1 MKTYRIILLSLV
13 GLLAVFALAGCSG
26 SFVLTQLV
34 QATDSIDQTSETYQ
48 NVSITEQDSMTELNY
63 FIDSTTVITLSDT
76 ENILVTFNE
85 LRLELIEAHETN
97 VGELETLRAYAE
109 SIRTSAESLSELGY
123 VLLEEDI
130 QILRDNI
137 TQLKS
142 LRSDLLETSGEAYQR
157 IYDLRGTY
165 TRENLPDIIVVYQE
179 VIEVLNER
187 LEIFQNANQI
197 MMQIDQ
203 ILLE

>member
-1 MKTYRIILLSLV
+1 
-13 GLLAVFALAGCSG
+13 
-26 SFVLTQLV
+26 
-34 QATDSIDQTSETYQ
+34 
-48 NVSITEQDSMTELNY
+48 LNY
-63 FIDSTTVITLSDT
+63 FIDSTPVITLSDT

-97 VGELETLRAYAE
+97 VGEIETLRAYAE

-179 VIEVLNER
+179 VIEVLNDR

-203 ILLE
+203 ILLEYLEN